1 MSEPTTRKRRRS
13 LTGDRM
19 SGRVTVSLDAATTER
34 LDELAER
41 YNVARGT
48 IAREAIG
55 AGLRAVHERLRRA
68 ARSAA
73 RGQHAEAG
81 K

>member
-1 MSEPTTRKRRRS
+1 MSEIETPRRRRS
-13 LTGDRM
+13 LTGERK
-19 SGRVTVSLDAATTER
+19 SGRVTVSLDVATTER
-34 LDELAER
+34 LDALCSR
-41 YNVARGT
+41 YNIARGT
-48 IAREAIG
+48 IAREAID

-73 RGQHAEAG
+73 REAG